1 MKTIRILSKL
11 IAVAAIFAM
20 VLSFASC
27 FGGALKLESF
37 TVDRSSVKTNYL
49 VGEEVDFSGIKAVAK
64 YSDPSLNKTYTYEE
78 LTLTYPEDIT
88 ATEGTKEVTVSFDD
102 PNLNVKQET
111 KFTVTVKEESSS
123 EPVDLIGFA
132 RPESINAFYNAN
144 SNAGKSNYGDGTF
157 SSEFVL
163 GEKTYVIGDDNPF
176 IFLPLADVFG
186 EDGPE
191 RLSAVNTVVELFIEK
206 DGEFVALTATK
217 GDGNLVSF
225 HDGETLIATVDTYA
239 CSYQFTADA
248 VGSKI
253 KISAAPSPEHY
264 TNASEYNA
272 IELEANIVDAYNIF
286 EAWEL
291 AVIDSDHTDN
301 RGYASF
307 DSHIWDDFKTEHGIS
322 DIYVTGVVLH
332 NDLKVTANDVPDA
345 FFFTTTEEVVYTNSV
360 TGETTTIP
368 AGTKYLKDWSE
379 IYLHRMPNGEK
390 FLFEGNFFTIDASEF
405 PIIASP
411 AVFDIEGD
419 ADDYGSS
426 FSNATLIKFISTYID
441 GVENY
446 ASVDMVNL
454 SIKGN
459 AARNNLVDSE
469 GSLVSAGG
477 IIFIKMNECIN
488 ATLDNII
495 GNSFFITY
503 FPEWHIFMDITN
515 MKCYDSYQNT
525 AFVYGDCTLTI
536 KDSFINGTGG
546 PVIICSGDKENEI
559 NHRPIAITENTIID
573 THLSGNEIWFAATG
587 STGIVGQ
594 IKALSQGLQ
603 APAPYGLGVG
613 SFVDSNDQMTIYGF
627 IMSDRAT
634 PNEIIGNVG
643 ANGHI
648 SIDGKG
654 LARLPDN
661 TTWQKF
667 NLAFQANNALAT
679 APFLTVQDAEGNDH
693 TIIYAGEKVGFLH
706 LNDIDLSD
714 PSQYPALLTPF
725 NPDPT
730 TDGGS
735 MEHYATY
742 LAFQQADT
750 ITLTMGGLTAVFEFY
765 H

>member
-176 IFLPLADVFG
+176 IFLPLADAFG
-186 EDGPE
+186 EEGPE

-206 DGEFVALTATK
+206 DGEFVALAATK
-217 GDGNLVSF
+217 GEGNLVSF

-345 FFFTTTEEVVYTNSV
+345 FFFTTDEEVVYTNSV

-405 PIIASP
+405 PLIASP
-411 AVFDIEGD
+411 AVFGEEGD
-419 ADDYGSS
+419 ADDYGAG

-446 ASVDMVNL
+446 ASVDMFNL

-546 PVIICSGDKENEI
+546 PAIICSGDKENEI

-587 STGIVGQ
+587 STSIVGQ
-594 IKALSQGLQ
+594 IKALSMGLQ
-603 APAPYGLGVG
+603 QATLG
-613 SFVDSNDQMTIYGF
+613 SFVDVNDQMTIYGF

-634 PNEIIGNVG
+634 PNEIIGNVT

-667 NLAFQANNALAT
+667 LMAFQAQPELLAT
-679 APFLTVQDAEGNDH
+679 APFLTVQDANGVDH
-693 TIIYAGEKVGFLH
+693 TLVYAGELGIIH
-706 LNDIDLSD
+706 LNDLLTIDFSD
-714 PSQYPALLTPF
+714 PAWMTKIPTF
-725 NPDPT
+725 NPS
-730 TDGGS
+730 GS

-742 LAFQQADT
+742 QAFLEADT